1 VAQEAAD
8 VLDVVFPWHE
18 IRSTPR
24 RETHDLVR
32 LFVGEIYWSTKRRS
46 QQIPKPG

>member
-8 VLDVVFPWHE
+8 VLDVVFPWRE

-32 LFVGEIYWSTKRRS
+32 LLVRELYWSAKRLS
-46 QQIPKPG
+46 QQITEAS